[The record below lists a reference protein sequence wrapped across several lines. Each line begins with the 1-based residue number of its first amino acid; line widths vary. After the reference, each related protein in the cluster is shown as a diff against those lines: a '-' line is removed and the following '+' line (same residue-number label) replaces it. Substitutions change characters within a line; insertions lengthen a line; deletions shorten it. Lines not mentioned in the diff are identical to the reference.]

1 MLWYIIYTFKLT
13 AILYI
18 TKGLYVLNP
27 NLEVFQLVA
36 MKSLISAVV
45 LILVL
50 NVNIKQVMYD
60 KIDTDNLG
68 ALAFKTVQTT
78 ISIFISYNAM
88 KYFPVST
95 VGVVCSLTPLI
106 ACILA
111 ALILKERLTFWTMF
125 SVAIVLSC
133 VIMVLFG
140 AKGDEAE
147 AKDTN
152 ILATVALCAQPF
164 LLAGGMIAN
173 RKMKK
178 NHPLAVTCYSNVLL
192 GVSAVVG
199 IQCYDNMDYAFVKE
213 LSAWSFVLIGLA
225 GICTIFEN
233 TAKFMAFRYEEAA
246 KLQKLAFLPNVWNFS
261 VDGLVFHAQ
270 FGALQLAGFICLFI
284 FYSFELISFYTCQTT
299 DNKDDV
305 DDDKFKEDEENSKNQ
320 YLTVD

>member
-27 NLEVFQLVA
+27 GMEVFQIVV
-36 MKSLISAVV
+36 MKSMISAIV
-45 LILVL
+45 LALVL
-50 NVNIKQVMYD
+50 NVKIKHIMYD
-60 KIDTDNLG
+60 SIDPDSKG

-78 ISIFISYNAM
+78 LSIFISYNAM

-111 ALILKERLTFWTMF
+111 AIVLKERLTFWTIA

-133 VIMVLFG
+133 VMMVLFG
-140 AKGDEAE
+140 AKGEEAE
-147 AKDTN
+147 AMGTN
-152 ILATVALCAQPF
+152 VFAVVALCAQPF

-178 NHPLAVTCYSNVLL
+178 NHPLAVTCYSTVLL
-192 GVSAVVG
+192 GIAAAIG
-199 IQCYDNMDYAFVKE
+199 IQCYEQIDYAFIGE
-213 LSAWSFVLIGLA
+213 LSVWSWVLIGLA
-225 GICTIFEN
+225 GVCTIFEN
-233 TAKFMAFRYEEAA
+233 TAKFLAFRYEEAA

-270 FGALQLAGFICLFI
+270 FGALQIVGFVCLFI
-284 FYSFELISFYTCQTT
+284 FYFCELITFYTCQTT
-299 DNKDDV
+299 DNADDV
-305 DDDKFKEDEENSKNQ
+305 KI
-320 YLTVD
+320 

>member
-1 MLWYIIYTFKLT
+1 
-13 AILYI
+13 
-18 TKGLYVLNP
+18 
-27 NLEVFQLVA
+27 
-36 MKSLISAVV
+36 
-45 LILVL
+45 
-50 NVNIKQVMYD
+50 
-60 KIDTDNLG
+60 
-68 ALAFKTVQTT
+68 
-78 ISIFISYNAM
+78 M

-106 ACILA
+106 ACVLA

-133 VIMVLFG
+133 VMMVLFG

-147 AKDTN
+147 ALGTN
-152 ILATVALCAQPF
+152 ILAVVALCAQPF

-192 GVSAVVG
+192 GISAVIG
-199 IQCYDNMDYAFVKE
+199 IQCYDHIDYAFIGD
-213 LSAWSFVLIGLA
+213 LSVWSWVLIGLA
-225 GICTIFEN
+225 GVCTIFEN
-233 TAKFMAFRYEEAA
+233 TAKFLAFRYEEAA

-284 FYSFELISFYTCQTT
+284 FYFCELITFYTCQTA
-299 DNKDDV
+299 DNVDDV
-305 DDDKFKEDEENSKNQ
+305 KCKEDEENFKRVKN
-320 YLTVD
+320 VD